1 MRHAQC
7 AMSEQW
13 QRPGTAVP
21 GFLLDSSGS
30 GRPGDRHRHGAEHTI
45 ERRLGRVEV
54 AVRVYPDQFDS
65 KDRASG
71 TEPGWDQEFN
81 DILRICYTAFGAAMG
96 IS

>member
-1 MRHAQC
+1 MAKARDRC
-7 AMSEQW
+7 
-13 QRPGTAVP
+13 PGLSLRLEREWTP
-21 GFLLDSSGS
+21 
-30 GRPGDRHRHGAEHTI
+30 RDRHRHGAEHTI